1 MKGTEKQT
9 NNQKE
14 FPCLQTKRINIAEL
28 SILPKAIY
36 SSNADLIKIP
46 VAFFTEIEQ
55 TVLKFVWNHKR
66 LGIAKESLRKRKAG
80 DIMLPNFK

>member
-1 MKGTEKQT
+1 M
-9 NNQKE
+9 
-14 FPCLQTKRINIAEL
+14 P
-28 SILPKAIY
+28 ILPKAIY
-36 SSNADLIKIP
+36 RFNTIP
-46 VAFFTEIEQ
+46 FKTSVTFFTEIEQ